1 MPKSE
6 TTGIPSDDQ
15 LEALFAEARAAAPDL
30 PEGLA
35 ARMLADADA
44 VQQGFAAAP
53 LPQGPDTAPRP
64 GWFARA
70 FAGIGGWPA
79 LAGFA
84 TATVAGVWIGM
95 SPPALVASEAA
106 YYTSG
111 GGTAEDLYLVDT
123 MPAFDQLAQEG

>member
-1 MPKSE
+1 MPKSD
-6 TTGIPSDDQ
+6 TTGFLSEDQ
-15 LEALFAEARAAAPDL
+15 LEALFADARTTAPAL
-30 PEGLA
+30 PEDLA
-35 ARMLADADA
+35 ARMLADAEA
-44 VQQGFAAAP
+44 EQAARAAPPAAAP
-53 LPQGPDTAPRP
+53 APRP
-64 GWFARA
+64 GWLART

-111 GGTAEDLYLVDT
+111 GGAAEDLYLVDT
-123 MPAFDQLAQEG
+123 MPAFDQLALEG